1 MFFKILKLAA
11 LFTLSLMAYTSA
23 APVNTMCTTTTS
35 TDLYAYCSKTTT
47 ISDDDLQELYVESDD
62 IFDTLADELCKITV
76 SIFYSL

>member
-1 MFFKILKLAA
+1 MSFKILKLAV

-23 APVNTMCTTTTS
+23 APVNTACTTTTS

-47 ISDDDLQELYVESDD
+47 MSDNDIQELYNEADD
-62 IFDTLADELCKITV
+62 IYDTLVDELCKAV